1 MRVVLDTNVLLSA
14 LLSPHGLSDVIYRA
28 WQKDRFDLVTSAT
41 QIDELRRASR
51 YAKFKD
57 MLQPHRVGTMVNNMR
72 RSIMLDAQPP
82 LPEGIEV
89 SDPNDAFLLAMALTG
104 EAVYLDLAKRW
115 AKGTAILFAVGAVSG
130 TVLSLEL
137 GLGCGCRV
145 LRQYFAGKDI

>member
-14 LLSPHGLSDVIYRA
+14 LLSPHGLPDAVYRA

-57 MLQPHRVGTMVNNMR
+57 VLQPHRVGTMVNNMR
-72 RSIMLDAQPP
+72 RSIMLDALPP

-89 SDPNDAFLLAMALTG
+89 NDPNDAFLLAMALAG
-104 EAVYLDLAKRW
+104 EADYLATGDHRA
-115 AKGTAILFAVGAVSG
+115 
-130 TVLSLEL
+130 
-137 GLGCGCRV
+137 GLLQHGSIGRTRIVTPAAFCAEA
-145 LRQYFAGKDI
+145 L